1 MSAIVVY
8 SSQSNNTKKVAEAV
22 ASELDCEMKTVADAG
37 DISGYDTV
45 AVGFWL
51 KAGGPDPAT
60 LKFLPELAGKKVF
73 LFATHGAAVG
83 TPPADNAMV
92 KAKELAAGAEIVG
105 TFDCPG
111 EVAGKVLE
119 MASKKDPQPPWLSA
133 APAAKGH
140 PDVAD
145 LAAARNAVKVA
156 VE

>member
-1 MSAIVVY
+1 MKAIVIY

-22 ASELDCEMKTVADAG
+22 ATELNCDMKAVAEAG

-60 LKFLPELAGKKVF
+60 QEFLPQLSGKKVF

-83 TPPADNAMV
+83 TPPAENAMT
-92 KAKELAAGAEIVG
+92 KAKELAAGAEISG
-105 TFDCPG
+105 TFSCPG
-111 EVAGKVLE
+111 EVAESFLE
-119 MASKKDPQPPWLSA
+119 IAAKKDPQPPWLAA

-140 PDVAD
+140 PDAD
-145 LAAARNAVKVA
+145 DIAAVKLA
-156 VE
+156 VKNVF